1 MPLFRVW
8 VRLFRLFSLSFSH
21 VRGAEERGPRS
32 EERGAGGS
40 ASLCVHCD
48 LSIRGH
54 LGEKFFYKGSS

>member
-32 EERGAGGS
+32 EVREEARV
-40 ASLCVHCD
+40 CV
-48 LSIRGH
+48 SIVT
-54 LGEKFFYKGSS
+54 